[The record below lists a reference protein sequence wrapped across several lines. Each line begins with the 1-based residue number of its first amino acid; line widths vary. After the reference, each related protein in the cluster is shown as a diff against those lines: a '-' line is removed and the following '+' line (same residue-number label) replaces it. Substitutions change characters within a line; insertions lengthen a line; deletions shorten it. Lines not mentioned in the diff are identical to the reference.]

1 MLLALALSALSL
13 APQSPQTLDQPRK
26 PVVVLAGL
34 PAPAAPAPSSLAE
47 RIAEARR
54 RAAPP
59 SVAVPD
65 LREQRRIA
73 AMFPERPADGLGSA
87 TRRAVLGLRPSGKVK
102 TDERLGASGRRS
114 ALSNPPL
121 PQRRARR

>member
-13 APQSPQTLDQPRK
+13 APQSPQRLEKPEK

-54 RAAPP
+54 KAAPP
-59 SVAVPD
+59 PVAVPD

-73 AMFPERPADGLGSA
+73 ALFPERPADGLGSA
-87 TRRAVLGLRPSGKVK
+87 ARRAALGLRPSAKVK
-102 TDERLGASGRRS
+102 ADERLGAAGRRS
-114 ALSNPPL
+114 ALSNPQL
-121 PQRRARR
+121 PQRRGRR

>member
-1 MLLALALSALSL
+1 MLLALALSALAL
-13 APQSPQTLDQPRK
+13 APQSPQELDQPRK

-59 SVAVPD
+59 PVAVPD

-87 TRRAVLGLRPSGKVK
+87 TRRAVLGQRPLSKVK

-121 PQRRARR
+121 PQRRTRR